1 MVVPVDYVDGYKYNI
16 SINYIYILIIYTYIN
31 VIKYDLINNNT
42 MGGPAD
48 IVGGTNNVNIIDKC
62 NTLIVL
68 TYIR

>member
-48 IVGGTNNVNIIDKC
+48 IVGEIIC
-62 NTLIVL
+62 
-68 TYIR
+68 